1 MVDGYATVLC
11 LGTKVLLIFQ
21 PTTIGPLH
29 IGWCY
34 VLTLT
39 TIVVHVAT
47 GEAELN
53 FGQLRWDR
61 VWLGGE
67 AAREDPPIIIEI

>member
-1 MVDGYATVLC
+1 LFGHESVINLPIHGDDAYR
-11 LGTKVLLIFQ
+11 
-21 PTTIGPLH
+21 
-29 IGWCY
+29 CY

-39 TIVVHVAT
+39 TIAVHVAT

-61 VWLGGE
+61 VGLGGE